1 MNPKKARTSGPEPW
15 SVPAASRVTP
25 ILIWGPWWSI
35 GVATAIATTMVMTT
49 TATVTTATPT
59 AIVVAVVVAVVG
71 VVAVVVV
78 DMLRSRW
85 SGQWILGLGWWCGSS

>member
-1 MNPKKARTSGPEPW
+1 MNPKKARTSGPRPW
-15 SVPAASRVTP
+15 SVPDASRVTP
-25 ILIWGPWWSI
+25 ILIWGPWWSV
-35 GVATAIATTMVMTT
+35 GVATTTVVTT

-71 VVAVVVV
+71 VIAVVVV

-85 SGQWILGLGWWCGSS
+85 SDQWILGLGWWHGSS